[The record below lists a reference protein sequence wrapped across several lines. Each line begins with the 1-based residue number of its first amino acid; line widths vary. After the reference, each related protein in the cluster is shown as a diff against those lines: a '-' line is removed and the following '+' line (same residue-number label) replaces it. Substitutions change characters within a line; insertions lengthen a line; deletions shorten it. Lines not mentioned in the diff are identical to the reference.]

1 MTEDFVVRKNFG
13 VARYYRTSADAFK
26 GADYANPYS
35 YYKKDHSRILDRLL
49 GLCIPFFAFVI
60 FGLVFWRIYYG

>member
-1 MTEDFVVRKNFG
+1 MTEDFVIRKNFG
-13 VARYYRTSADAFK
+13 VARYHRTAASAFK

-49 GLCIPFFAFVI
+49 GFCIPVI
-60 FGLVFWRIYYG
+60 VVAISGLAFWRIYYG